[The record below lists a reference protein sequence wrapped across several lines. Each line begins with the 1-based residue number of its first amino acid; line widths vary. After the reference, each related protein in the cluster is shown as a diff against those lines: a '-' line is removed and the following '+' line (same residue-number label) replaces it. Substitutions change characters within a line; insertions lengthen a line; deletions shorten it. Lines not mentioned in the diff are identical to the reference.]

1 MQAKIFVFILLF
13 ICGMLMHGISEAAQ
27 TGATM
32 PVNQLASGAKN
43 GPIPM
48 PDLSG
53 LDEYTRQLVYAS
65 RNIEEGDWTMAMN
78 NLQNAAKLRTDDPHL
93 YEMFGIVHDSDREP
107 LKAFENFRK
116 AADMYFNAGNIDK
129 AWKML
134 GWMRTF
140 DIATKDVDL
149 FENRLRERQ
158 VVINKN

>member
-1 MQAKIFVFILLF
+1 MQAKIYALILVL
-13 ICGMLMHGISEAAQ
+13 ISGLLLYTNAETAQ

-53 LDEYTRQLVYAS
+53 LDEYTKQLVYAS
-65 RNIEEGDWTMAMN
+65 RNIEEGDWTMATH
-78 NLQNAAKLRTDDPHL
+78 NLLNAEKLKADDPHL
-93 YEMFGIVHDSDREP
+93 YEMFGIVYDSDREP
-107 LKAFENFRK
+107 QKAFDNFRK

-140 DIATKDVDL
+140 NIAAKDVDL